1 MAITLVSSVAP
12 VAPAT
17 APKPQMDDASGAAV
31 ALFVLIV
38 VIAAWLG
45 VRTFVR
51 ELRARKASAAVGG
64 SFEGY
69 ALEVLVN
76 AARIDGRV
84 NPQERQSIATAMAE
98 LSPGLD
104 PQRVEAAFT
113 EAKLTKDE
121 LIAYLETRSRAFS
134 REQKVALLKALLAVF
149 VADGLFDESEHAAL
163 VDYTAAIGFDRRTA
177 PELLRKFSRDFVRG
191 NIT

>member
-1 MAITLVSSVAP
+1 MAITLMSSIAP

-17 APKPQMDDASGAAV
+17 APKPQADDASGAAV

-38 VIAAWLG
+38 VVAAWLG

-51 ELRARKASAAVGG
+51 ELRARKASSAVGG
-64 SFEGY
+64 SFENY

-76 AARIDGRV
+76 AAKIDGRV
-84 NPQERQSIATAMAE
+84 NAQERQSIAAAMVD
-98 LSPGLD
+98 LSPALD
-104 PQRVEAAFT
+104 PRRVEAAFT

-134 REQKVALLKALLAVF
+134 REQKVALLKALLGVF
-149 VADGLFDESEHAAL
+149 VADGQFDENEHAAL
-163 VDYTAAIGFDRRTA
+163 VDYTAAIGFDRQTA
-177 PELLRKFSRDFVRG
+177 PELLAKVSRDLVRG